1 MQINKGL
8 PSGRPFVFSAGT
20 DTLNLPPAK
29 KYYFIEYVYMTAL
42 TIEQFQQLLEADT
55 LIIDTRPAQVFAE
68 KFIPGSLFLGL
79 EGNLEEWAPA
89 FVSEK
94 KEWVLIAEPG
104 TEEESAR
111 RLQAAGLTVAKGY
124 LDGGVAT
131 WESAGEDADL
141 IITVEPDELIM
152 DIPFDDQL
160 QVIDVR
166 HPSEFAEE
174 HLKDALSLPLGEMSN
189 LAELANFEENQNLY
203 IHSNGNYRSM
213 IASSLLKRQGI
224 HNLRQVTG
232 GWELI
237 RQENRAEKVSEK
249 KKPTDAK

>member
-1 MQINKGL
+1 MQIYKGL
-8 PSGRPFVFSAGT
+8 PSGRPFVFSTGA
-20 DTLNLPPAK
+20 DTLNLPPARA
-29 KYYFIEYVYMTAL
+29 YYFNEFIFMTAL
-42 TIEQFQQLLEADT
+42 SIEQFQQLLEADT
-55 LIIDTRPAQVFAE
+55 LIIDTRSAEVFAE

-89 FVSEK
+89 FVSDK
-94 KEWVLIAEPG
+94 KEWMLIAAPG

-124 LDGGVAT
+124 LEGGLAS
-131 WESAGEDADL
+131 WESAGEEADL
-141 IITVEPDELIM
+141 IVTVEPDELIM

-160 QVIDVR
+160 QVVDVR

-174 HLKDALSLPLGEMSN
+174 HLKDALSLPLSEMSN

-213 IASSLLKRQGI
+213 IAASLLKRQGI
-224 HNLRQVTG
+224 HNLRQVVG
-232 GWELI
+232 GWKLI
-237 RQENRAEKVSEK
+237 RQENRAEIERK
-249 KKPTDAK
+249 KKRPGRR